1 MCLQPHGMTT
11 PGDFSNEG
19 FSDYLRSLCDSDA
32 PWWKTYAFMD
42 EIDHATWF
50 EFELDSKTHDKSKQ
64 PGEEPTERTLPVLK
78 AIEDYTHEK
87 LLIVGSPG
95 AGKSTLLSRL
105 LWQAAQKAQQNATAP
120 IPLQAIDAHCF
131 YFLNISGTYPQ
142 AQSIQKMDNFRI
154 GRRGRIDRNAHANPQ
169 NNRQNPST
177 RSQFH

>member
-1 MCLQPHGMTT
+1 MTT

-120 IPLQAIDAHCF
+120 IPVLVELKL
-131 YFLNISGTYPQ
+131 YGESGIWEL
-142 AQSIQKMDNFRI
+142 IQTSLETCDLYLEIPDIKKT
-154 GRRGRIDRNAHANPQ
+154 GRTSTVAAVGRWFQ
-169 NNRQNPST
+169 
-177 RSQFH
+177 